1 MNIRQPHSWF
11 SRFSSDNQNI
21 VSLFFLCAAFIIF
34 FGIGLRSPWPADEP
48 RFAQIAREMVES
60 GQWLFPM
67 RGNEYYP
74 DKPPVFMWSIAVFY
88 ALTGSV
94 KIAFLL
100 PSALASMLSLAA
112 VYDLGKRLWNQQTG
126 LIAAALLLCTIQF
139 VLQAKSAQIDAMV
152 TCWITLGCYGLLR
165 FMLVDHHWRWY
176 YLGCFFMGIG
186 VITKGVGFLPLLLI
200 IPYALNRGFFVRPA
214 FPFSIDNAAR
224 WLAGPLVMLFAIS
237 LWLVPMLLVVES
249 SNDPLLTQY
258 RDNILFRQTVT
269 RYANSWHHIKPF
281 WYYIT
286 SVIPP
291 FWLPLS
297 VAIPWLIPKWYR
309 HIKQGEA
316 RIIVPLGWIVL
327 VILFFSISP
336 GKRGVYMLPA
346 VPMLAL
352 ITAPYVRELVASKGL
367 KWLLWSIVLILSLV
381 LLIAGIAGLSG
392 LQELVKLEDKFDVA
406 PWYFF
411 IATGLAGSVICAL
424 NSRINQWQA
433 WPLFISLLWLG
444 YSSWGSVLLEDVKTP
459 KNVYANIQQLH
470 GANIEIALVDFA
482 EQFLLF
488 TPYTTTH
495 FGFHSPAEAQMS
507 RAYTWLGE
515 GKNRFVL
522 TSAEHVSADCFNT
535 NSMEHVGFAHRT
547 NWVLLSAGDR
557 LADCPP
563 GNETVPQYRYQPGGT
578 R

>member
-1 MNIRQPHSWF
+1 MASTQPNWF
-11 SRFSSDNQNI
+11 SRFSNDNQN
-21 VSLFFLCAAFIIF
+21 VVFWFFLFAAVVIF
-34 FGIGLRSPWPADEP
+34 FGIGMRSPWPADEP

-74 DKPPVFMWSIAVFY
+74 DKPPVFMWSIAIFY
-88 ALTGSV
+88 ALTGSL

-100 PSALASMLSLAA
+100 PSALASMVSLAA
-112 VYDLGKRLWNQQTG
+112 VYDIGKRLWNQQTG
-126 LIAAALLLCTIQF
+126 LIAAALLLCTVQF

-176 YLGCFFMGIG
+176 YFGCFFMGIG
-186 VITKGVGFLPLLLI
+186 VITKGVGFLPILLV
-200 IPYALNRGFFVRPA
+200 IPYALYRSFFVRPA
-214 FPFSIDNAAR
+214 FPFSLASAGK
-224 WLAGPLVMLFAIS
+224 WLAGPLVMLLAIS
-237 LWLVPMLLVVES
+237 LWVVPMLLVVES

-309 HIKQGEA
+309 HIKQGDG
-316 RIIVPLGWIVL
+316 RIILPLGWIVL
-327 VILFFSISP
+327 VILFFSMSP

-352 ITAPYVRELVASKGL
+352 VSAPYIRELIASKGL
-367 KWLLWSIVLILSLV
+367 KWLLYGIVLVLSV
-381 LLIAGIAGLSG
+381 ALLIFGIGGIAGLKAA
-392 LQELVKLEDKFDVA
+392 VKLEDKFEVA
-406 PWYFF
+406 PWYFL
-411 IATGLAGSVICAL
+411 IATGLIGTAICAL
-424 NSRINQWQA
+424 NARKNQWQA
-433 WPLFISLLWLG
+433 WPFFICMLWIG
-444 YSSWGSVLLEDVKTP
+444 YSSWGSILLEDVKTP
-459 KNVYANIQQLH
+459 KNVYTSIQQTH
-470 GANIEIALVDFA
+470 GDNIEIGLVDFS

-488 TPYTTTH
+488 SPYPITH
-495 FGFHSPAEAQMS
+495 FGFHPPADAQMS
-507 RAYTWLGE
+507 RAYQWVGE
-515 GKNRFVL
+515 GSNRFIL
-522 TSAEHVSADCFNT
+522 TSAEHVSAECFNVDT
-535 NSMEHVGFAHRT
+535 IEHMGFAHRT
-547 NWVLLSAGDR
+547 DWVLLSADDR
-557 LADCPP
+557 LPGCPLSD
-563 GNETVPQYRYQPGGT
+563 EAVPEYRYQPG
-578 R
+578 RMP